1 MKQTLLLAVLAST
14 VLAGCASQHKL
25 TQPSG
30 RWQAVNQAGFV
41 PANAERFYKGVMQQ
55 AVQEATSET
64 AAPAPVEPAPAEQTE
79 QVAETVQTA
88 DQASEFG
95 QLDQTQPT
103 E

>member
-30 RWQAVNQAGFV
+30 RWQVVNQAGFV

-55 AVQEATSET
+55 AVAEAKTEAEAASET
-64 AAPAPVEPAPAEQTE
+64 
-79 QVAETVQTA
+79 
-88 DQASEFG
+88 D
-95 QLDQTQPT
+95 TQPST
-103 E
+103 EAQ